1 MNDIIHEDLL
11 KKIKGA
17 ALLALPQSAAQIL
30 ELSKD
35 PSNGPPE
42 YAKPISADPGLTSQ
56 ILKFANSSFFGF
68 RYKIT
73 TVQMALSL
81 ICVRTVKN
89 FVLWNAV
96 FALLPE
102 PKCGPFKLK
111 SLVQDALRRG
121 SFAKALGNQF
131 PDIDSD
137 ELFVTAMLQD
147 IAIPVLAQFWPSE
160 YQAILDE
167 RQQTGDSLSILEEKT
182 FGWNHANAGAILVR
196 EWGFGDS
203 LAENIEIH
211 VQKDETKAGIKPP
224 LGQSII
230 RLSSLVPSTLEG
242 EWKEADEFFSLFSK
256 IQQKGHPDP
265 ASIIATTDEIF
276 TDLINVVKLSQ
287 PANTMTDFHRQYLS
301 SMLF

>member
-1 MNDIIHEDLL
+1 MNENIYEDLL
-11 KKIKGA
+11 KKIKGS

-30 ELSKD
+30 ELSRD
-35 PSNGPPE
+35 PSNGPQE

-73 TVQMALSL
+73 TIQMALSL
-81 ICVRTVKN
+81 VCVRTVKN

-131 PDIDSD
+131 SDVDSE

-147 IAIPVLAQFWPSE
+147 IAIPVLAQFWPVE
-160 YQAILDE
+160 YRAILEE
-167 RQQTGDSLSILEEKT
+167 RQQTGDSLSTLEEKK
-182 FGWNHANAGAILVR
+182 FGWNHADAGAVLAR
-196 EWGFGDS
+196 EWGFGDT

-211 VQKDETKAGIKPP
+211 VQKDETKAGIRPP

-230 RLSSLVPSTLEG
+230 RLSSLVPSTLDG
-242 EWKEADEFFSLFSK
+242 EWKEADDFFAIFSK

-265 ASIIATTDEIF
+265 AGVIVAADDIF
-276 TDLINVVKLSQ
+276 TDLIGIAQLPQ
-287 PANTMTDFHRQYLS
+287 PANTMTGFHRQYLS